1 MKPLLRISPDV
12 EERAAAPSLSR
23 TAGLVSM
30 ATARR
35 HAPDRLLGCTHEGRV
50 TGGDFPDLAEDEV
63 FWSSDYGSAAGES
76 SWRRFDSNRARPW
89 AARTE
94 GGLSLAFEDRRMP
107 RRRSAS
113 AASAPLEVP
122 VWPKFL
128 QDEPAAS
135 VGLFDRE
142 VEEETGEGGWMP
154 PHEYLAREKGRG
166 VATSVLEGAGR
177 TLKGRDMSRVRD
189 AVWSRT
195 GFFG

>member
-1 MKPLLRISPDV
+1 
-12 EERAAAPSLSR
+12 
-23 TAGLVSM
+23 M
-30 ATARR
+30 AKARR
-35 HAPDRLLGCTHEGRV
+35 HAPDRLLGCTHEGHV
-50 TGGDFPDLAEDEV
+50 AGADFPDLVEDEV

-76 SWRRFDSNRARPW
+76 SWRRSDFNRARPW
-89 AARTE
+89 AARRE
-94 GGLSLAFEDRRMP
+94 GGLSLAFEDGCMP
-107 RRRSAS
+107 RRSAAS
-113 AASAPLEVP
+113 AASAPVEVP

-128 QDEPAAS
+128 QAEPDAP

-142 VEEETGEGGWMP
+142 VEEETRDGGWVP
-154 PHEYLAREKGRG
+154 PHEYLAREKGRS